1 MPPSTH
7 SPTQAPSLEV
17 HVPISPTPMFLRQVW
32 ALAASLRRFGGEV
45 GREATVT
52 AWVSPELPELPD
64 LHAANPWAREL
75 GVDFRWVDQA
85 LFERHWYWGTAMA
98 RWDAADYRADVV
110 LMLDADVLVCGSLD
124 ELVASLLAEPAVAG
138 LPAHM
143 SPYDESRWREL
154 FAVAQLPEPALDCA
168 PSGAGFF
175 PEARDQRMPP
185 YFNLGVIAAPREL
198 MRRLGAGLVGEME
211 RVNAFEESYYRCQLA
226 IPLALARQ
234 ALPWRALDARWNFPN
249 DRHFEQALPAAAAD
263 VRLLHYLRI
272 GEGVDKNHDFNDT
285 QAYRALLDRP
295 GLRGTDALLQQRLRS
310 LGRCPLDAGRGAFR
324 RLLAR
329 LCGRAAASN

>member
-1 MPPSTH
+1 M
-7 SPTQAPSLEV
+7 APSLEV

-198 MRRLGAGLVGEME
+198 MRKLGAGLVGEME

-249 DRHFEQALPAAAAD
+249 DRHFEQALPDAAAD
-263 VRLLHYLRI
+263 VRLLHYLRV
-272 GEGVDKNHDFNDT
+272 GDAVSKSRDFNDAA
-285 QAYRALLDRP
+285 AYAALLARD
-295 GLRGTDALLQQRLRS
+295 GLVGTDALLQRRLRE
-310 LGRCPLDAGRGAFR
+310 LGGCPLDAVAEAPPEALPEAPPAAPWWR
-324 RLLAR
+324 RVLRQLTP
-329 LCGRAAASN
+329 S